1 MWKARLT
8 YGLWLVGAALLYVFT
23 DRYYALVLLLASV
36 AGPMVCVLCNLCRRT
51 GPAVSLHLA
60 PSAAKGEKTEGMLKL
75 DNRTALPIGRIDCTI
90 REENRLTGES
100 VSRTVSLRLPGR
112 TAAKLPFTLESRHGG
127 AVELHVECLA
137 VRDLFG
143 LSRRTYTTDAAAR
156 CTVFPDTFSPAL
168 SVGTR
173 MSMDAEG
180 TEYSP
185 DKPGFDPAETFDIR
199 EYRAGDS
206 PRSIHWKLSAKLER
220 MVVREPGLPLET
232 SYMFLFENDAASPAA
247 VRDTLAEAYCSVVQV
262 LAAEDVRF
270 GMGWT
275 DGRTGLYE
283 QTDVHGS
290 EDLIGAI
297 SRLLDAGADEES
309 DVVRRY
315 LDGAENDYAHVIC
328 FAPHVPA
335 AIAELSAHAGHVTLF
350 LCSDESWPE
359 ALYADNVHVMAFTP
373 ENYLRELSYIAI

>member
-8 YGLWLVGAALLYVFT
+8 FGLWLVGAALLYVFT
-23 DRYYALVLLLASV
+23 DRYYALVLLLASL
-36 AGPMVCVLCNLCRRT
+36 AGALGCVVCNLCRRT
-51 GPAVSLHLA
+51 GPDAALHLA

-75 DNRTALPIGRIDCTI
+75 ANGTVLPMGRVDCTL

-100 VSRTVSLRLPGR
+100 VSRTVSLRLSGR
-112 TAAKLPFTLESRHGG
+112 ASAKLPFLLESRHGG
-127 AVELHVECLA
+127 AVEVRVERLA
-137 VRDLFG
+137 VRDMLG
-143 LSRRTYTTDAAAR
+143 LSRRVWDTDAAAR
-156 CTVFPDTFSPAL
+156 CTVFPDTFSPVL
-168 SVGTR
+168 SAGTR

-180 TEYSP
+180 TAYAP
-185 DKPGFDPAETFDIR
+185 DKPGFDPSETFDIR

-220 MVVREPGLPLET
+220 MVVREAGLPIET
-232 SYMFLFENDAASPAA
+232 SYMFLFENDASAPAA

-283 QTDVHGS
+283 QTDIRGS
-290 EDLIGAI
+290 DDLIGAV
-297 SRLLDAGADEES
+297 SRLLDAGTSGDI

-315 LDGAENDYAHVIC
+315 LDETDNDYAHVIC

-335 AIAELSAHAGHVTLF
+335 SIAELSARAGHVTLF

-359 ALYADNVHVMAFTP
+359 ALYADNVHVAAFTP

>member
-1 MWKARLT
+1 
-8 YGLWLVGAALLYVFT
+8 
-23 DRYYALVLLLASV
+23 
-36 AGPMVCVLCNLCRRT
+36 
-51 GPAVSLHLA
+51 
-60 PSAAKGEKTEGMLKL
+60 MLKL
-75 DNRTALPIGRIDCTI
+75 DNRTALPMGRIDCTI

-112 TAAKLPFTLESRHGG
+112 TAAKLPFTLEPPRRRGG
-127 AVELHVECLA
+127 AHVECLA

-206 PRSIHWKLSAKLER
+206 PRSIHWKLGQVER
-220 MVVREPGLPLET
+220 MVVREPGAAAGDLVYVPSLKTTRRRLRRCVTRWRRRTAPLCRC
-232 SYMFLFENDAASPAA
+232 SP
-247 VRDTLAEAYCSVVQV
+247 RRT
-262 LAAEDVRF
+262 RF

-297 SRLLDAGADEES
+297 SRPLDAGAEEES

-328 FAPHVPA
+328 FCA
-335 AIAELSAHAGHVTLF
+335 ARSPRPLPS
-350 LCSDESWPE
+350 
-359 ALYADNVHVMAFTP
+359 
-373 ENYLRELSYIAI
+373 

>member
-8 YGLWLVGAALLYVFT
+8 YGLWLAGAALLYVFT

-36 AGPMVCVLCNLCRRT
+36 AGPLLCVACNLCRRT
-51 GPAVSLHLA
+51 GPEVSLHLA
-60 PSAAKGEKTEGMLKL
+60 PSAAKGEKAGGMLKL
-75 DNRTALPIGRIDCTI
+75 DNGALLPMGRIDCTL

-100 VSRTVSLRLPGR
+100 LSRPVSLRLPGR

-127 AVELHVECLA
+127 AVELRVEHLA
-137 VRDLFG
+137 VRDIFG
-143 LSRRTYTTDAAAR
+143 LSRRVYAADAAAR
-156 CTVFPDTFSPAL
+156 CTVLPDTFSPVL

-180 TEYSP
+180 TECSP

-232 SYMFLFENDAASPAA
+232 SYMFLFENDAGSPAA
-247 VRDTLAEAYCSVVQV
+247 VRDALAEAYCSVVQT

-283 QTDVHGS
+283 QTDIHAS

-297 SRLLDAGADEES
+297 SRLLDAGADGGA

-315 LDGAENDYAHVIC
+315 LDETENDYAHVVC

-335 AIAELSAHAGHVTLF
+335 SIAELSAKTGHVTLF

-359 ALYADNVHVMAFTP
+359 ALYADNVQAVAFTP